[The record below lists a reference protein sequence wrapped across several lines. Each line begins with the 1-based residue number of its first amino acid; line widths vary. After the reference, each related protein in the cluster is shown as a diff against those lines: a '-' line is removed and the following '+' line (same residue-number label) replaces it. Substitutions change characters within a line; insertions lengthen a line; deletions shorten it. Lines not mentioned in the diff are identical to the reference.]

1 MVDISKDK
9 DHMNHFC
16 LGTWTCVGL
25 HISRKTALHCY
36 SFFSSAQANYTVQ
49 WPLNCDRFTGPPLNW
64 LLNTVVGHSNYST
77 DVNSLGSTQGRG
89 TQPKLFVKM
98 ASDDHVMGGSAAACP
113 NQASPIAPLCLDNQ
127 RAALQAKVS
136 GAIFGNYYLHNAP
149 H

>member
-1 MVDISKDK
+1 
-9 DHMNHFC
+9 MNMRWAPYKQENGIALLFFFFP
-16 LGTWTCVGL
+16 V
-25 HISRKTALHCY
+25 RKQITQC
-36 SFFSSAQANYTVQ
+36 SG
-49 WPLNCDRFTGPPLNW
+49 PLNCDRFTGPPLNW